1 MSAPAGQ
8 RCAWPG
14 CQVTAKRGRL
24 MCLRDWTRLPKQ
36 LREPVW
42 LHYVPGQNAMTCT
55 PEYRDALRDV
65 LAYARR
71 VNAEAE
77 EQAERQR
84 QAEAARGS
92 LW

>member
-1 MSAPAGQ
+1 MVNGQ

-14 CQVTAKRGRL
+14 CQVTAKHGRL
-24 MCLRDWTRLPKQ
+24 MCYGDWKRLPADLQ
-36 LREPVW
+36 APIWEYYR
-42 LHYVPGQNAMTCT
+42 PGQNALTCS
-55 PEYRDALRDV
+55 PEYREALRDV

-84 QAEAARGS
+84 QAEAAQGG

>member
-1 MSAPAGQ
+1 VTAPAGQ

-14 CQVTAKRGRL
+14 CQVTAKHGRL
-24 MCLRDWTRLPKQ
+24 MCYGDWKRLPAD
-36 LREPVW
+36 LRARIWE
-42 LHYVPGQNAMTCT
+42 HYRPGQNALTCS

-77 EQAERQR
+77 EQVERQR
-84 QAEAARGS
+84 QADARQGS